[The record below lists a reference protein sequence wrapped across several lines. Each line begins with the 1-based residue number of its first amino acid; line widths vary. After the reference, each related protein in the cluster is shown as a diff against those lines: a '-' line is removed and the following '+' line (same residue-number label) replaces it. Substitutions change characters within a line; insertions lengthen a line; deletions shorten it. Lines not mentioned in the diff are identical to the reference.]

1 MWIRVFDCNS
11 QAPITTAFF
20 SVPAYNAGNG
30 WYDMYIGWGQ
40 NFGVSAAGYYTVYG
54 NTDSWSEMWASLCR
68 QPPPPA
74 TYGRCWS
81 G

>member
-1 MWIRVFDCNS
+1 MWIRVFDCNT

-20 SVPAYNAGNG
+20 SVAAYNAGNG
-30 WYDMYIGWGQ
+30 WYDMYIGAGQ
-40 NFGVSAAGYYTVYG
+40 NFGVGAAGYYTVYG
-54 NTDSWSEMWASLCR
+54 NTDSWSSMWASLCR

-74 TYGRCWS
+74 TCGRCWS

>member
-1 MWIRVFDCNS
+1 MWIHVFDCHS

-20 SVPAYNAGNG
+20 SVPASNGGNG
-30 WYDMYIGWGQ
+30 WYDMYIGAGE
-40 NFGVSAAGYYTVYG
+40 NFGVGAGGYYTVYG
-54 NTDSWSEMWASLCR
+54 NTDSWESMWASLCP

-74 TYGRCWS
+74 TYGSCWS